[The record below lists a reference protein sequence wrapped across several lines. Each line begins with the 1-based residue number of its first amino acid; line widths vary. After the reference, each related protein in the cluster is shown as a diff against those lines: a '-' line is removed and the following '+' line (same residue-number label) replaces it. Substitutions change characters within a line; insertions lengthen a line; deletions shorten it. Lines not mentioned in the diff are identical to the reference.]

1 MNTKSKFL
9 VWLAALMPAISAHAQ
24 VGSGWTQYSATKRIH
39 LDGAS
44 GDPTTFPWSSYQSNC
59 SPTIC
64 ADYRYDSTTGI
75 ETFRLLDTR
84 SNRSEIRLENDY
96 YSGRRQFE
104 GWVRVSSPTNDEA
117 VHQVFGRDTASDGS
131 APAMMIRAYSA
142 SGGTLTRE
150 GGGKTLITGIYG
162 VWVRVNTL
170 HDVSAN
176 KIDTYINGSL
186 KDAGFYGGG
195 TVKHYHKYGCY
206 GSLTTSSA
214 KVEWKLVKLF
224 RDGSSA
230 TPTSVPRATP
240 TPTPTPTAPPSSTPT
255 ATPTPTPGGSSGY
268 YKLIARHSGKA
279 VTVSGASTANSAD
292 VIQWTYGGAYANDEW
307 QLVDLGT
314 GYHRIVNRHSGKVLN
329 VAGASTANGA
339 NVDQW
344 SWASASQQQWQIVDL
359 GNGYHR
365 FTARHSGKVL
375 NVSGA
380 STADGANVDQWS
392 WANVN
397 QQMFEIVAVP

>member
-1 MNTKSKFL
+1 MNTRSKSLVFL
-9 VWLAALMPAISAHAQ
+9 AVLMPAISVHAQ
-24 VGSGWTQYSATKRIH
+24 VGSGWTQYTASKRIH
-39 LDGAS
+39 LDGAT
-44 GDPTTFPWSSYQSNC
+44 GDPTTFPWTSYQSNC

-64 ADYRYDSTTGI
+64 ADYRYDSATGI

-96 YSGRRQFE
+96 YSGRQQFE
-104 GWVRVSSPTNDEA
+104 GSVRVSSPTNDEA

-131 APAMMIRAYSA
+131 APAMMVRAYSA

-162 VWVRVNTL
+162 VWVRVNTV

-214 KVEWKLVKLF
+214 KVEWRGVKLF
-224 RDGSSA
+224 RDGSTA
-230 TPTSVPRATP
+230 TPR
-240 TPTPTPTAPPSSTPT
+240 PTARPT
-255 ATPTPTPGGSSGY
+255 ATPTPGSVPTATPTPSAGGFGGY
-268 YKLIARHSGKA
+268 YRLMARHSGKA
-279 VTVSGASTANSAD
+279 VVVQSASTANSAN
-292 VIQWTYGGAYANDEW
+292 VFQWTYGGSAANDEW
-307 QLVDLGT
+307 ELRGIGS
-314 GYHRIVNRHSGKVLN
+314 GYYRIINRHSGKDLI

-339 NVDQW
+339 DVVQYTYGGTSTNDE
-344 SWASASQQQWQIVDL
+344 WQPVDL
-359 GNGYHR
+359 GNGYYR
-365 FTARHSGKVL
+365 LVARHSGKVL

-397 QQMFEIVAVP
+397 QQMFAIVAVP